1 MVTLLLKTFYIL
13 VINLAAFIYGKFL
26 RLCVYVALVFWKD
39 EEEKSVISRRNMH
52 HILVWL
58 PITLKI
64 QVFFFFIEF
73 GPTSPWCMIRAKA
86 FLNMHLLCV
95 HLLCGLTSFCSS
107 FCTGNLC
114 CSLLNIMWHWQMLKR
129 QSGVITVVHCHLLCI
144 FNGMSQPVRIFQH
157 LTIPFLLWRCCWH
170 IWR

>member
-1 MVTLLLKTFYIL
+1 MENFCAVCIHCFGIL
-13 VINLAAFIYGKFL
+13 EGW
-26 RLCVYVALVFWKD
+26 RR
-39 EEEKSVISRRNMH
+39 EECDFQKKYAPYTGLTTNHPQNTSF
-52 HILVWL
+52 
-58 PITLKI
+58 
-64 QVFFFFIEF
+64 FFFFIEF
-73 GPTSPWCMIRAKA
+73 EPTSPWYMIRAKA

-107 FCTGNLC
+107 FCIGNLC
-114 CSLLNIMWHWQMLKR
+114 CSLFNIMWHWQMLKR

-144 FNGMSQPVRIFQH
+144 FNGMSQPVPIFQH

>member
-13 VINLAAFIYGKFL
+13 VINLATFTYGKFL
-26 RLCVYVALVFWKD
+26 CCVYTLLWYFGRMKKRRVWFP
-39 EEEKSVISRRNMH
+39 EEICTIYWFDYQSPSKY
-52 HILVWL
+52 
-58 PITLKI
+58 KF
-64 QVFFFFIEF
+64 FFFFIEF

-86 FLNMHLLCV
+86 FLNMHFLCV

-144 FNGMSQPVRIFQH
+144 FNGMSQPVPIFQH